1 MNIVLA
7 QPPTEKCV
15 RTMFSQVDEDGGGI
29 GFKPPLGILYIA
41 TYLKEKMKDR
51 VNVSV
56 LDCIAEQLNI
66 EKSVKKIV
74 DLNPHVVGISAWTD
88 FWYPA
93 CELGKKIK
101 EMIPN
106 VKIVY
111 GGPHVAIYPHET
123 LLQNHTDT
131 IILGD
136 GEEPFYRYVASLL
149 DIENIEPNSGIY
161 LKNDMNDERNYP
173 FYIEK
178 DLDRLPI
185 PDRELLDIKKYS
197 SILFKNSY
205 SSTMVTSRGC
215 PFKCTFCK
223 LNFQKTLSRTAES
236 VVKEFEYLEKLGIKE
251 VEVYD
256 DTFTWSKQRVVD
268 ICNGILKKNIKIS
281 WAVRDRVSSYDSEL
295 IALMKKAGCHRIHYG
310 IESGVQRVIDK
321 MKKKITI
328 EQATTAVNGAKKAG
342 MEVLVYFMMGGVDE
356 SLEDMKQTINYALSI
371 PADYATFS
379 ITMPYAGTEMYNE
392 ALTRGIISKD
402 YWKEY
407 AINPTPNFVVP
418 EIIETAA
425 SKDEILALTLK
436 AQREFYFRPKYIIRE
451 IAKTKSPKVFFSK
464 AKIAAKMLFG

>member
-1 MNIVLA
+1 MHVILV
-7 QPPTEKCV
+7 QPPSEKCV
-15 RTMFSQVDEDGGGI
+15 KSLLTHVEEDSEDI

-93 CELGKKIK
+93 CELGRKIK
-101 EMIPN
+101 ELMPN
-106 VKIVY
+106 VRIVY

-123 LLQNHTDT
+123 LLQNHTDA

-136 GEEPFYRYVASLL
+136 GEEPFYKYVASFLNTEAI
-149 DIENIEPNSGIY
+149 DKKSGIY
-161 LKNDMNDERNYP
+161 LKEDLNNEKKYP

-185 PDRELLDIKKYS
+185 PDRELLDVKKYS

-205 SSTMVTSRGC
+205 SSTMITSRGC

-223 LNFQKTLSRTAES
+223 LNFQKTLSRSAKS
-236 VVKEFEYLEKLGIKE
+236 VVDEFEYLEKLGIKE

-256 DTFTWSKQRVVD
+256 DTFTWSKQRVID
-268 ICNGILKKNIKIS
+268 ICNGILEKNIKIS
-281 WAVRDRVSSYDSEL
+281 WAVRDRVSSYDPDL
-295 IALMKKAGCHRIHYG
+295 IALMKKAGCYRIHYG
-310 IESGVQRVIDK
+310 IESGVQKVIDR

-328 EQATTAVNGAKKAG
+328 EQATVAVNGAKKAG

-356 SLEDMKQTINYALSI
+356 TLEDMEQTIKYSLTL
-371 PADYATFS
+371 PADYAEFS
-379 ITMPYAGTEMYNE
+379 VTIPYAGTEMYDE
-392 ALTRGIISKD
+392 AIKMGIITND

-407 AINPTPNFVVP
+407 ATNPTPNFVVP
-418 EIIETAA
+418 EIIETAIG
-425 SKDEILALTLK
+425 KDDILALTMK
-436 AQREFYFRPKYIIRE
+436 AQRKFYFRPKYIIRE
-451 IAKTKSPKVFFSK
+451 ILKTKSLKAFTSK
-464 AKIAAKMLFG
+464 AKIAIKMLLD